1 MANLTYI
8 LLATFLST
16 FAAGAASASD
26 QTGQICIAAW
36 SSTGGDVPSNRWVH
50 QDSTFLIT
58 GPNIKGAEIRSG
70 DQQVILETLVRA
82 RISVALDGKPMESFR
97 VTLDASREES
107 MHVALLPTRHMAN
120 RTIYSRHAWVQL
132 LWHLTIRSGRPS
144 IVASA
149 MCIHYAS
156 ICPATQLQGSLI
168 RR

>member
-1 MANLTYI
+1 MANLTHI

-58 GPNIKGAEIRSG
+58 GLNIKGTEIRSG

-97 VTLDASREES
+97 VTLDAYPAKRAC
-107 MHVALLPTRHMAN
+107 MWLYFPHVTWQIEP
-120 RTIYSRHAWVQL
+120 Y
-132 LWHLTIRSGRPS
+132 
-144 IVASA
+144 
-149 MCIHYAS
+149 IHGTHGCS
-156 ICPATQLQGSLI
+156 CFGT
-168 RR
+168 